1 MKKSMIIGMVSLLA
15 INNANALEVRPFIGG
30 NLAINGV
37 VWDDTLRSGLK
48 EDIGVLPAIFAGAG
62 IEGGVRFATDNIYNA
77 GITLAGD
84 YLFESEVD
92 LNEDMEDYISSI
104 DTSFAI
110 ASVTFDNYLRVSG
123 TKEHRRDIVLGFGVA
138 NITEWIHLDPTRYG
152 KNSGLEEERGHDNG
166 SAIVLKIG
174 YNHQIAKK
182 LDWYVNGRA
191 FIAPSK
197 ESDFDAMFNASVG
210 LRFVF

>member
-1 MKKSMIIGMVSLLA
+1 MKKIIVIGAVSILAVNSAMSM
-15 INNANALEVRPFIGG
+15 EVRPFIGG
-30 NLAINGV
+30 NLSISGV
-37 VWDDTLRSGLK
+37 VWDDTLRSEIK

-92 LNEDMEDYISSI
+92 LNEDMEDYINSL

-110 ASVTFDNYLRVSG
+110 ASATFDNYLRVSG

-138 NITEWIHLDPTRYG
+138 NITEWVHLDPTQYG
-152 KNSGLEEERGHDNG
+152 KNSGLEEERWHDNG
-166 SAIVLKIG
+166 TAIVLKIG